1 MDFTGAINRISA
13 RIVVNLVI
21 FPGSPLLKA
30 RETRLWRTFFC
41 EKNSNGKLQTN
52 NARQLQMQVLFSKQ
66 NNTYALRNFGL
77 GSGQ

>member
-21 FPGSPLLKA
+21 LPDSPLLKA
-30 RETRLWRTFFC
+30 RETRLWHTFFR
-41 EKNSNGKLQTN
+41 EKNFYGKLQTN
-52 NARQLQMQVLFSKQ
+52 HARQLQMQVLFSQQ
-66 NNTYALRNFGL
+66 NKTYALGNFGL